1 MATPDVSAC
10 LIVKNAEA
18 SLPRCLES
26 IANLVRELIVVDTGS
41 TDATPARAEA
51 LGGRCYHFPW
61 VDDFST
67 ARNESIRHA
76 TGRWILWLDA
86 DEYLD
91 EPNRKKLQTLLA
103 GLPGEDAAYL
113 MTGRSLLANGAPLDC
128 LNTRLFRNHPQ
139 IRWHYRVHEQITPA
153 VLALGH
159 PLRSTDIVI
168 AHSGFEDIQVHR
180 GKLQRNLRLL
190 ELDLQDNPD
199 DPFVLFNLGTAY
211 ADMGRLE
218 EAITALQRS
227 VSLAPREHA
236 TARVAALALLQC
248 YRRLGRY
255 NEALA
260 VCLEGRRR
268 NPEDVAFLFWQ
279 GQLLL
284 DQRNLAGAERC
295 LSELVRRGPAPAAA
309 MVDAALRGYLAPHT
323 LGLVYSAQG
332 RAAEAEKQWKA
343 VVSTHPFH
351 KPSWEM
357 LAELYLTQQ
366 NWTELEAVIDQIQ
379 GRPEWAAG
387 AATLRARLHLAKR
400 EFGPARAILEQLI
413 QQAPNA
419 MPPRFYLTH
428 VLLQEG
434 KDWEAAERALRDLL
448 AIDPHRAQA
457 WHNLATLLWRQNRN
471 QDALEACAAGCQHCP
486 SDANLA
492 ALHQAL
498 RSEHQGASRKC
509 GQ

>member
-26 IANLVRELIVVDTGS
+26 IADLVCELIVVDTGS
-41 TDATPARAEA
+41 TDATPARAAA
-51 LGGRCYHFPW
+51 LGGRCFHFPW
-61 VDDFST
+61 VDDFSA

-76 TGRWILWLDA
+76 SGRWILWLDA

-103 GLPGEDAAYL
+103 GLPDGDAAYL

-139 IRWHYRVHEQITPA
+139 IRWRYRVHEQITPA

-168 AHSGFEDIQVHR
+168 AHSGFEDIRVHR

-190 ELDLQDNPD
+190 ELDLRDHPD
-199 DPFVLFNLGTAY
+199 DAFVLFNLGTAY
-211 ADMGRLE
+211 ADMGRLD
-218 EAITALQRS
+218 EAITQLRRS
-227 VSLAPREHA
+227 VALAPREHA

-248 YRRLGRY
+248 YRRSGRHG
-255 NEALA
+255 EALA

-268 NPEDVAFLFWQ
+268 NPDDAAFLFWQ

-284 DQRNLAGAERC
+284 DQRDLAGAEQC

-309 MVDAALRGYLAPHT
+309 MVDAALRDYVAPHT
-323 LGLVYSAQG
+323 LGVVYSAQG
-332 RAAEAEKQWKA
+332 RAAEAEKLWKA
-343 VVSTHPFH
+343 VARTHPFH
-351 KPSWEM
+351 KSSWEM
-357 LAELYLTQQ
+357 LAELYLGQQ
-366 NWTELEAVIDQIQ
+366 RWVELEGVIEQMQ
-379 GRPEWAAG
+379 GRPEWAAD
-387 AATLRARLHLAKR
+387 AAVLRARRHLAKK
-400 EFGPARAILEQLI
+400 EFGAARSILEELI
-413 QQAPNA
+413 RQAPDA
-419 MPPRFYLTH
+419 LPPRFYLTH

-448 AIDPHRAQA
+448 AIDPQRAQA
-457 WHNLATLLWRQNRN
+457 WHNLATLLRRQNRHRE
-471 QDALEACAAGCQHCP
+471 ALEVCAVGCKHCP
-486 SDANLA
+486 TDPNLA
-492 ALHQAL
+492 ALHRAMQ
-498 RSEHQGASRKC
+498 SGN
-509 GQ
+509 